1 MYFLSDTIAEGMKSA
16 KTSRHRKSATRQIT
30 KKKSVRKQ
38 KKQQKRHH
46 HHSRKR
52 TKTQRHRRQ
61 RGGDYN
67 IPTTNTYE
75 TTPVSDTAV
84 ISIPGKPIVYVK
96 DEKNPQST
104 EEGLGLSTEDI

>member
-1 MYFLSDTIAEGMKSA
+1 MKSV
-16 KTSRHRKSATRQIT
+16 KTSRHRKSATRQNT

-38 KKQQKRHH
+38 KKQ

-61 RGGDYN
+61 HGGDYR
-67 IPTTNTYE
+67 IPTTDTYE
-75 TTPVSDTAV
+75 TTPVTDTAV
-84 ISIPGKPIVYVK
+84 ISIPGKPIVSVK

>member
-1 MYFLSDTIAEGMKSA
+1 MKPVR
-16 KTSRHRKSATRQIT
+16 TSRHRKSATRQIT

-38 KKQQKRHH
+38 QKRHN

-61 RGGDYN
+61 RGGDYR
-67 IPTTNTYE
+67 IPTTYTYE

-104 EEGLGLSTEDI
+104 EEELGLSTEDI

>member
-1 MYFLSDTIAEGMKSA
+1 MKSV

-38 KKQQKRHH
+38 KKQ

-61 RGGDYN
+61 HGGDYS
-67 IPTTNTYE
+67 IPTTDTYE

-104 EEGLGLSTEDI
+104 EEELGLSTEDI